1 MLMQPS
7 TKVVRAK
14 PHSQMVLDWRS
25 SSSRLDLDGK
35 RQAGTLLRRVGR
47 EFQTRLH
54 APRDRI
60 SSVKLGRLVSRLLRE
75 GSRVRAI
82 GHASFQLSWIWLGF
96 GAGHLASESNAIV
109 QDQEGD
115 ERVIEFPSDRE

>member
-1 MLMQPS
+1 
-7 TKVVRAK
+7 
-14 PHSQMVLDWRS
+14 MVLDWRS

-35 RQAGTLLRRVGR
+35 HQAGTLLRRVGR
-47 EFQTRLH
+47 EFRREFLTWLH
-54 APRDRI
+54 APRGRI
-60 SSVKLGRLVSRLLRE
+60 SSVNLGRLVTLLLQE

-96 GAGHLASESNAIV
+96 GAGHLASELSAIV

-115 ERVIEFPSDRE
+115 KRVIEFPSDRE